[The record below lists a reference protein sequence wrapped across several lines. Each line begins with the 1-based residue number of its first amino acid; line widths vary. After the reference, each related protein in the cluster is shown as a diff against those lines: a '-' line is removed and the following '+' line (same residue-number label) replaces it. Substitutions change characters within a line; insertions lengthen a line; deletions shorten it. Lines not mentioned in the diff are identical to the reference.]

1 MKLHALLSGVPHKG
15 PALDP
20 EITAVVYDSRK
31 AGPGALFVCLPGEQA
46 DGHDYAP
53 AAYQAGCRAFLAQR
67 ALNLPADAAQ
77 VLVPDSRSALALV
90 GAAFYGH
97 PADEMHLIG
106 ITGTKGKTTTA
117 LLTAAILNGAGLP
130 CGYIGSNGADFAGR
144 HEPTAGKPG
153 AAPAAAG
160 HAGRRGAPLRAGG
173 EQPGPAPP
181 PGGRAAL

>member
-1 MKLHALLSGVPHKG
+1 MKLQTLLAGVPHKG

-31 AGPGALFVCLPGEQA
+31 AGPGALFVCLPGERA

-77 VLVPDSRSALALV
+77 VLVPDSRSALAQV

-144 HEPTAGKPG
+144 QHHAGKPG
-153 AAPAAAG
+153 AAPAASG

-181 PGGRAAL
+181 PGGRASL